1 MQTRVRLEEVQ
12 FCGSGGGSSEGEV
25 LGAQGAPKKEGG
37 RIGPPRGE
45 TRKLEAQKIPLST
58 PARQVREGLGQLE
71 KLTELSRQLPRGEQ
85 WRN

>member
-1 MQTRVRLEEVQ
+1 MQTRVRFEEVQ

-25 LGAQGAPKKEGG
+25 LGAQGAPKTQGG

-58 PARQVREGLGQLE
+58 PARQVREGLGQTRE
-71 KLTELSRQLPRGEQ
+71 AHRVVPAAPTG
-85 WRN
+85 